1 MKKINM
7 ISRIILSIIVFI
19 LFSIFIMNEDS
30 SWIII
35 PIIFSVITFGLSF
48 PSTIFAQKIIKIGD
62 KINNKLLKV
71 LYYILLLI
79 ILLVLCLL
87 IYFIIINIYD
97 KHIIHPN
104 EFMDALD
111 IGLLLLFIIYC
122 LVIAVVLPYFQAIII
137 NILKKY
143 ATIKK

>member
-35 PIIFSVITFGLSF
+35 PIIFSLITFGLSF

-79 ILLVLCLL
+79 ILLVLCLV

-122 LVIAVVLPYFQAIII
+122 LILAVVLPYFQAIII

>member
-122 LVIAVVLPYFQAIII
+122 LIIAVVLPYFQAIII

>member
-79 ILLVLCLL
+79 ILLVLCLV

-122 LVIAVVLPYFQAIII
+122 LIIAVVLPFFQAIII

>member
-79 ILLVLCLL
+79 ILLVLCLV

-122 LVIAVVLPYFQAIII
+122 LIIAIVLPYFQAIII
-137 NILKKY
+137 NILKK
-143 ATIKK
+143 IVK

>member
-1 MKKINM
+1 MKKIKM
-7 ISRIILSIIVFI
+7 ILKIILSIIVFI

-62 KINNKLLKV
+62 KINNKLLNV

-79 ILLVLCLL
+79 ILLVLCLV

-122 LVIAVVLPYFQAIII
+122 LIIAVVLPFFQAIII

-143 ATIKK
+143 ATFKK

>member
-7 ISRIILSIIVFI
+7 ISRIILSIIVFV

-35 PIIFSVITFGLSF
+35 PIIFSLITFGLSF
-48 PSTIFAQKIIKIGD
+48 PSTIFAQKIIKLGN

-71 LYYILLLI
+71 LYYIVLFI
-79 ILLVLCLL
+79 ILLVLCLV

-122 LVIAVVLPYFQAIII
+122 LILAVVLPYFQAIII

>member
-79 ILLVLCLL
+79 ILLVLCLV

-122 LVIAVVLPYFQAIII
+122 LILAVVLPYFQAIII

>member
-79 ILLVLCLL
+79 ILLVLCLV

-122 LVIAVVLPYFQAIII
+122 LILAVVLPYFQAIII
-137 NILKKY
+137 NILKK
-143 ATIKK
+143 IVK